1 MYLFLAFLMV
11 PIIEIAL
18 FIQVGGLIGL
28 WPTLG
33 IVIITAIL
41 GTWLVKTQGR
51 MALAQ
56 LSRSFSELNDPTE
69 PLANGAMILFSGA
82 LLLTPGF
89 FTDAVGFAL
98 LVPSVRVAV
107 FHFLK
112 KRVNVQTFQM
122 GSQTRST
129 YQREYPGGGDVID
142 GEYEEVS
149 PSGSKPKGNS
159 GWVEHGS
166 DRHSEQH

>member
-1 MYLFLAFLMV
+1 
-11 PIIEIAL
+11 
-18 FIQVGGLIGL
+18 
-28 WPTLG
+28 
-33 IVIITAIL
+33 
-41 GTWLVKTQGR
+41 
-51 MALAQ
+51 
-56 LSRSFSELNDPTE
+56 
-69 PLANGAMILFSGA
+69 MILFSGA